1 MAKKRAVSV
10 TLKLNKD
17 GTMSMR
23 STGGYDLRKLSGLA
37 GKVLADAPVAFGLEA
52 QGHIQTIET
61 MLADGADWQEIGRS
75 INWDG
80 ETAKS
85 YYERHLARKVGA

>member
-1 MAKKRAVSV
+1 MAKKKRNVSV

-23 STGGYDLRKLSGLA
+23 STGGYDLGKLVGST
-37 GKVLADAPVAFGLEA
+37 PIIFGLEA
-52 QGHIQTIET
+52 QGHIPTIEAA
-61 MLADGADWQEIGRS
+61 LSEGADWQEIGRR
-75 INWDG
+75 IGWDG

-85 YYERHLARKVGA
+85 YYERHIARKAGA

>member
-1 MAKKRAVSV
+1 MTRKKRNVSV

-23 STGGYDLRKLSGLA
+23 STGGYDLRKLIGNM
-37 GKVLADAPVAFGLEA
+37 PVAFGLEA
-52 QGHIQTIET
+52 QGHIQTIEAA
-61 MLADGADWQEIGRS
+61 LAEGADWQEIGRR

-85 YYERHLARKVGA
+85 YYERHLARKGGAA